1 MGSYTFKWEHPA
13 EEVYVTGTFDDWTK
27 SVKLEKEGDVFQK
40 TVDLKDASK
49 KIYYKFVVDN
59 NWVLNESA
67 PKEPD
72 QEGNINNFLTPEQI
86 ATTSAAAPII
96 NTVTPTSTTAAMAG
110 EVPKKGMAT
119 PSDVPGG
126 FPETPANE
134 LDKPIGVA
142 PLPAADG
149 AVNPIAP
156 ASDIVPDPATQDEI
170 NKNVKLDKESYE
182 KADTLPGA
190 ANATSIDNAKPVIPE
205 SGLPV
210 TDNTVSSVGPTA
222 TTVGLAGAV
231 PKEPK
236 GKETETQV
244 PDSVKESQQKAG
256 QDPEASAVAEEVREK
271 AEVEHELME
280 KVPEAPVT
288 SQGTAGVGTEK
299 SENNST
305 GIAAGAAAAVTA
317 AGATVAAAAIS
328 AKDTAVEKG
337 GPVANQTAAS
347 AADAA
352 NKNLPDSVK
361 EKLPVSVQ
369 DAIKTDDKEVTREEV
384 SPEVPTEVKQS
395 ITEAHES
402 PEAAANTAAVAEKKE
417 MEAELLQEVKSAP
430 ALAETKGDEVKSD
443 PTPDKP
449 LTDAGAAVE
458 PVKPQEEKKVEAD
471 KPTETTAQPT
481 ESKPAENK
489 PVETKTDTAAAGQS
503 TTPANGSGSA
513 SATKPAETASTTEKK
528 KKSRLS
534 AMLSKLKHKMSDK

>member
-86 ATTSAAAPII
+86 ATPSASAAVI
-96 NTVTPTSTTAAMAG
+96 NTVTPTSTTTAMAG
-110 EVPKKGMAT
+110 EVPKEGAAT

-156 ASDIVPDPATQDEI
+156 ASTIVPVPATQDEI

-182 KADTLPGA
+182 KADTLPGT
-190 ANATSIDNAKPVIPE
+190 ANAASIDTAKPVIPE

-236 GKETETQV
+236 GKETDTEV
-244 PDSVKESQQKAG
+244 PEAVKESQQKAG
-256 QDPEASAVAEEVREK
+256 QSPEASAVAEEVREK
-271 AEVEHELME
+271 AEVEHELMA

-299 SENNST
+299 SENST

-369 DAIKTDDKEVTREEV
+369 DAIKTEDKEVTREEV

-402 PEAAANTAAVAEKKE
+402 PEAAANTTAVAEKKE
-417 MEAELLQEVKSAP
+417 VETELLQEVKPAP

-443 PTPDKP
+443 PAPAKP
-449 LTDAGAAVE
+449 VTDAGAAAE
-458 PVKPQEEKKVEAD
+458 PLKPQEEKKVEAD
-471 KPTETTAQPT
+471 KPTETATKPT
-481 ESKPAENK
+481 ESK
-489 PVETKTDTAAAGQS
+489 PVETKTDAAAAGKS

-528 KKSRLS
+528 KKNRLS
-534 AMLSKLKHKMSDK
+534 AMLSKIKHKMSDK